1 MAVYAVGDVQ
11 GCLDELQDL
20 LSVLKFR
27 KKRDTLWLVGDLV
40 NRGPK
45 SLETLRFVRDL
56 GDAAITVLGNH
67 DLHLLG
73 LALAS
78 GKRAPEADLK
88 KVLKAKDRD
97 ELIDWLR
104 HRPLLHHDPDL
115 NTTMV
120 HAGIYPRWSLNKARK
135 RAAEVEAALRGPDVA
150 RFLRNMYGNKPDT
163 WSGGLSGYSRLRFIV
178 NSFTR
183 MRFCHEDSSLD
194 FSAKLHPEDHRDLH
208 AWFDVPG
215 RRADD
220 TRIVF
225 GHWSTLGYMEEHNL
239 LSLDTGCVWG
249 GRLTAV
255 RLDAFEPLN
264 QIKSRQPRKF

>member
-27 KKRDTLWLVGDLV
+27 KKRDKLWLVGDLV

-67 DLHLLG
+67 DLHLLA
-73 LALAS
+73 LALAP
-78 GKRAPEADLK
+78 GARPPEPDLK
-88 KVLKAKDRD
+88 RVLKAKDSD

-104 HRPLLHHDPDL
+104 QLPIMHHDRSL

-120 HAGIYPRWSLNKARK
+120 HAGIFPRWSVKKARK
-135 RAAEVEAALRGPDVA
+135 RAAEVEAALRGRGAAD
-150 RFLRNMYGNKPDT
+150 FLGNMYGGKPDN
-163 WSGGLSGYSRLRFIV
+163 WSGQLSGNARLRFIV

-183 MRFCHEDSSLD
+183 MRFCRPDGSLD
-194 FSAKLHPEDHRDLH
+194 FAAKLHPEDHPELR
-208 AWFDVPG
+208 AWFHVPD
-215 RRADD
+215 RRSDD

-225 GHWSTLGYMEEHNL
+225 GHWSTLGFVEEHNL

-264 QIKSRQPRKF
+264 QIKSRQPKKF

>member
-1 MAVYAVGDVQ
+1 MAVYAVGDIQ

-27 KKRDTLWLVGDLV
+27 RKRDKLWLVGDLV

-67 DLHLLG
+67 DLHLLA
-73 LALAS
+73 LALTP
-78 GKRAPEADLK
+78 GKRPVESGLR
-88 KVLKAKDRD
+88 KVLKAPDCD
-97 ELIDWLR
+97 ELMEWLR
-104 HRPLLHHDPDL
+104 RLPLLHHDESL

-120 HAGIYPRWSLNKARK
+120 HAGIFPRWSLNKARK
-135 RAAEVEAALRGPDVA
+135 RAAEVEAELRGPDVV
-150 RFLRNMYGNKPDT
+150 RFLRNMYGNKPDS
-163 WSGGLSGYSRLRFIV
+163 WSGGLSGHSRLRFIL

-183 MRFCHEDSSLD
+183 MRFCRQDGSLN
-194 FSAKLHPEDHRDLH
+194 FAAKLHPEDHRELQP
-208 AWFDVPG
+208 WFDVPG

-225 GHWSTLGYMEEHNL
+225 GHWSTLGYLEEHNL
-239 LSLDTGCVWG
+239 ISLDTGCVWG

-264 QIKSRQPRKF
+264 QIKSRQPRRF